1 VDPISPIVNQ
11 YLADAYL
18 NAGKADD
25 ALKQLD
31 HLLDLY
37 PNMRVALETKG
48 WCTGIKGDWK
58 KATAIFEEVHLLIKN
73 PLKGLA
79 PLGCAYG
86 YSGESRLALEC
97 IRKIEQRQVEEPE
110 AVLDIDLAM
119 IWWSLAEKDKT
130 FYHLFQCVEKK
141 MGVVAIL
148 IDHPM
153 FNGLCDDPRYQLLKE
168 SLNLTQYSTNISP
181 AKEVDS
187 KG

>member
-1 VDPISPIVNQ
+1 MEKALEVDPLSPMVNQ

-18 NAGKADD
+18 NAGRTDD

-31 HLLDLY
+31 RLLDLY
-37 PNMRVALETKG
+37 PNMRVAMEAKG

-58 KATAIFEEVHLLIKN
+58 KAAEIFEEIHLLIKN

-86 YSGESRLALEC
+86 YLGLVDKALDC
-97 IRKIEQRQVEEPE
+97 IRKIEQRQVEEPGT
-110 AVLDIDLAM
+110 VLDIDLAM
-119 IWWSLAEKDKT
+119 IWWSLAEKDKA
-130 FYHLFQCVEKK
+130 FHHLFQCVEKK

-153 FNGLCDDPRYQLLKE
+153 FKGLPDDARYLLLKE
-168 SLNLTQYSTNISP
+168 RLNLVGYTQI
-181 AKEVDS
+181 K
-187 KG
+187 